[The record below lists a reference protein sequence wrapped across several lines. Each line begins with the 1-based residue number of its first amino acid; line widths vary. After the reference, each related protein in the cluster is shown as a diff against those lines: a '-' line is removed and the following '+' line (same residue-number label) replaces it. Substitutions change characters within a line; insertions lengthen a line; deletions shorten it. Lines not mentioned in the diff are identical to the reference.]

1 MIQDQIHH
9 LWTTYH
15 DAATREA
22 IVDTLV
28 LALDMRTV
36 FTEDQLLA
44 ALAFLMDIC
53 EVQDD
58 TLVLDMLH
66 EAVQRVNALSRQ
78 DAAVNVGLRLSHLRQ
93 PARETVMLM
102 AIIYFHFSAPDN
114 ERPLMRN
121 SILPQVSVALGVT
134 HAVPHLLYTLRREL
148 NQPAKRPDH
157 VIY

>member
-9 LWTTYH
+9 LWTTH
-15 DAATREA
+15 PDSATREA

-28 LALDMRTV
+28 LALDMRSV

-58 TLVLDMLH
+58 SLVLDILR
-66 EAVQRVNALSRQ
+66 ESVRRVNVLSRK
-78 DAAVNVGLRLSHLRQ
+78 DAAANVGLRLSHLKQ

-102 AIIYFHFSAPDN
+102 AIIYFHFSAPDS

-134 HAVPHLLYTLRREL
+134 NAVPHLLYTLRREL
-148 NQPAKRPDH
+148 NQPAKRPDS
-157 VIY
+157 VIS